1 MRMTAN
7 PWDSFLTEQDR
18 KVMAA
23 SGFGARAGFGERPAL
38 LVIDVNYAFVGDRS
52 EPIVESMRKW
62 KTSCGEIGWRA
73 IPTIRKLIDTAHA
86 KGLPVIYTTGERRP
100 DQWDAGSW
108 AWKSSSHVGAAPNA
122 RPNVDGNM
130 IVPDIAPS
138 PKDIV
143 IRKLKPSAFFGTP
156 LLSFLVDL
164 KVDSL
169 IVTGTTTS
177 GCVRA
182 SVVDAFS
189 NNYRCAL
196 VSDASFDRFEMSH
209 AVSLFDM
216 GAKYADIVDSEE
228 ALTFMAGL
236 ESNLFKL
243 PSGNPPGA

>member
-1 MRMTAN
+1 
-7 PWDSFLTEQDR
+7 
-18 KVMAA
+18 
-23 SGFGARAGFGERPAL
+23 
-38 LVIDVNYAFVGDRS
+38 
-52 EPIVESMRKW
+52 MRKW